1 MLIPPD
7 LRSFPRIL
15 FLFLP
20 AIAAFADGITTAAAA
35 TPAER
40 YTQFC
45 AMCHLPGVHGA
56 PKVGRAE
63 DWLPRLKPGLNMV
76 YRNAIEGM
84 PNTAMLARGGADLSE
99 AELRAVVDFMLAAT
113 ALPAPA
119 MRDAARYDRLKL
131 NDRDFIRRDVSR
143 DGYLSRNE
151 VAADALLLKNFS
163 RFDTNHDGRLSE
175 AEYRNAETVL
185 ERERIAAN
193 VDDATLTA
201 AVKQALAA
209 VKGIDFEYVKFEVS
223 GGALVIKGIVGH
235 AEVAVHTQDV
245 VKRIAGIK
253 SINNLLVSG
262 DQISWD

>member
-1 MLIPPD
+1 MNIPPHPQGF
-7 LRSFPRIL
+7 LRIVTAL
-15 FLFLP
+15 LMAAGLAGAITP
-20 AIAAFADGITTAAAA
+20 ATAA

-56 PKVGRAE
+56 PKVGRHD

-76 YRNAIEGM
+76 YRNAVEGM

-99 AELRAVVDFMLAAT
+99 AEVRAVVDFMLAAS
-113 ALPAPA
+113 ALPASA
-119 MRDAARYDRLKL
+119 LRNAARYDRFGLS
-131 NDRDFIRRDVSR
+131 DRDFIRRDTSR
-143 DGYLSRNE
+143 DGFLSRSE
-151 VAADALLLKNFS
+151 VSADPLLLKNFS
-163 RFDTNHDGRLSE
+163 RFDSNRDGRLSE
-175 AEYRNAETVL
+175 TEYRNAETAL

-209 VKGIDFEYVKFEVS
+209 VRGIDFEYVKFEVS
-223 GGALVIKGIVGH
+223 GGELTVKGIVGH
-235 AEVAVHTQDV
+235 AEVAVRAQDAL
-245 VKRIAGIK
+245 KRITGLKRI
-253 SINNLLVSG
+253 SNNLVSG